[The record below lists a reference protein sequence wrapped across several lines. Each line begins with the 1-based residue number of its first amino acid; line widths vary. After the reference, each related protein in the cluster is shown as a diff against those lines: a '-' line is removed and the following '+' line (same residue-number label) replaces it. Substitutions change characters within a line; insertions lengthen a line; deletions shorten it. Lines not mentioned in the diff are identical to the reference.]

1 MKKLSLLLIGLIG
14 DIQFAVAATTKAEAD
29 EAYQKEK
36 FSEAASLY
44 EEILQTQGESADI
57 YYNLGNA
64 YFKLKNTA
72 KAVLNYERA
81 LLLNPGDADIRFN
94 LDMARSKTVDKITPT
109 AEVFIVTW
117 YKSLVNMMS
126 EQSWG
131 YVGIFSFIL
140 LLIGVSFYIFGN
152 RLWIKKA
159 GFIGAVVFLIV
170 TVCSNIF
177 ASEQKAELVD
187 RTGAIVMEPTIN
199 VKSTPNE
206 SGTDLFVLHEGTKVF
221 IEDNSMKGWKEIRLE
236 GVGRFSDMMGQR
248 GGSTVLTEVP
258 EMFGAEGFLM
268 DRCINHDV
276 FVKAE
281 HMINGFKDYFIS
293 HNEVVYDNPSPGNK
307 QGGIILLIHRRLT
320 YLFLFQ

>member
-14 DIQFAVAATTKAEAD
+14 YIQFAVAAPTKAEAD
-29 EAYQKEK
+29 EAYQKEQ

-109 AEVFIVTW
+109 AEVF
-117 YKSLVNMMS
+117 NMMS

-152 RLWIKKA
+152 RLWIKKT

-236 GVGRFSDMMGQR
+236 D
-248 GGSTVLTEVP
+248 
-258 EMFGAEGFLM
+258 
-268 DRCINHDV
+268 
-276 FVKAE
+276 
-281 HMINGFKDYFIS
+281 
-293 HNEVVYDNPSPGNK
+293 GNK
-307 QGGIILLIHRRLT
+307 GWVKTEAIEII
-320 YLFLFQ
+320 

>member
-14 DIQFAVAATTKAEAD
+14 YIQFAVAAPTKAEAD

-152 RLWIKKA
+152 RLWIKKT

-221 IEDNSMKGWKEIRLE
+221 IEDNSMKGWKEVRLE
-236 GVGRFSDMMGQR
+236 D
-248 GGSTVLTEVP
+248 
-258 EMFGAEGFLM
+258 
-268 DRCINHDV
+268 
-276 FVKAE
+276 
-281 HMINGFKDYFIS
+281 
-293 HNEVVYDNPSPGNK
+293 GNK
-307 QGGIILLIHRRLT
+307 GWVKTEAIEII
-320 YLFLFQ
+320 